1 MKTTRKSV
9 KIVALMLFIVMS
21 LSSLFGCAQLFEDI
35 LSSDKN
41 NNSDTN
47 TGVNDNVETPGDTTA
62 DGGNNTVNG
71 DNGTHSHI
79 FGDWTVIKNATN
91 TEDGLQE
98 RKCDCGAVE
107 QQTIPASNK
116 EYTITYSNLKSAD
129 YPTVNGY
136 NSSEGLLNLPVIESE
151 GYRFI
156 GWYTSSIGGNIVD
169 YIPKGSTGDYVLFAH
184 WELVNYEITYKNVPD
199 NTNPTSYNIESSL
212 KLTTPTWRGL
222 EFTHWSDQNGNTYTP
237 DQNITFMPKAITGDL
252 VLTANWKVLRNIAT
266 QSNVDNLISAY
277 SNKDGHIYMIFE
289 LGTIEH
295 VVLDNII
302 PDMYYKYE
310 GMPIN
315 LSLSQTL
322 SISEET
328 AQTVAKTVSQSV
340 SSTTSYSYASNWA
353 TENSYSENGEISSSV
368 SANAG
373 FVSASV
379 ETSLGYES
387 SNSNSWGSTI
397 GKDNSSSSSSETSN
411 SVSNYISYKK
421 DLSST
426 VSEDITVSETL
437 PSGYY
442 AYVHAANII
451 VFGVVTY
458 DIATGNFY
466 LDTYSRLD
474 NMHSMM
480 MYYANVNQ
488 LNNPSVEGLDF
499 NIPEAKILDYVNNF
513 YYVNYDANG
522 GEGTMPTTLHSVN
535 GSEKLAKNQ
544 FTKEGCVFAGWELE
558 TKDGVSI
565 FLDEQSV
572 SNLAE
577 PRQIVSLKAIWTS
590 DPNLDVAFTAVT
602 KSGHITEGVPGVAAE
617 LRYSAVIEYRNR
629 TANKVEVR
637 IIWTATL
644 GHHYVNPYSQNFK
657 FSVGSVSSGKVTVVA
672 FNTWNSEK
680 SYDRS
685 CTAESPWVTVE
696 LNSSDATTID
706 LVIYYWQANS
716 NGTDVSGALADN
728 LSKTWTINIPAC

>member
-1 MKTTRKSV
+1 MKTTKKSV

-71 DNGTHSHI
+71 GNGTHTH
-79 FGDWTVIKNATN
+79 FYGNWTVIKNATN

-488 LNNPSVEGLDF
+488 LNNPSVDGLDF

-637 IIWTATL
+637 IVWTATL